1 MANLKQFVNKETRK
15 VKIYLV
21 LFPLSPNVYMYL
33 PQVKIANRRNM
44 QITEE
49 RVKILFPIINT
60 LSPGAYF
67 FKKKQISVAI
77 LKSFYC
83 QASIFVESTKRAFGK
98 GKRLVT
104 CIKFKIN

>member
-1 MANLKQFVNKETRK
+1 M
-15 VKIYLV
+15 
-21 LFPLSPNVYMYL
+21 YMYL

-67 FKKKQISVAI
+67 FKKKIFCGN
-77 LKSFYC
+77 LKSLYC

-98 GKRLVT
+98 GKQLVT